1 MRVVHIK
8 NERQREA
15 CLARLCAEVYGHE
28 AGIAPLVTFAGTFSV
43 LFRQDAARILALV
56 DGQSRPL
63 ALTLLVLDE
72 LGESME
78 VALLAALDDERVEQP
93 AQRLVGELALKAP
106 LRVNAA
112 NDTQEAMFRAC
123 GIERWLDGAD
133 GHRIGLGPKHADAAG
148 ADDLARIMR
157 FDERAVVQSFK
168 QDRALFD
175 GYKKRFVRGLESFPS
190 TL

>member
-1 MRVVHIK
+1 MKVVHVK

-28 AGIAPLVTFAGTFSV
+28 AGIAPLVTFAGTFGV
-43 LFRQDAARILALV
+43 LFRQEAARVLALV
-56 DGQSRPL
+56 DGQSQPVAL
-63 ALTLLVLDE
+63 ALLVLDE

-78 VALLAALDDERVEQP
+78 VALLTALDSERVKQP

-112 NDTQEAMFRAC
+112 DEAQEAMFRAC
-123 GIERWLDGAD
+123 GITRWLDGAD
-133 GHRIGLGPKHADAAG
+133 GQRIGLGPKHKEADS
-148 ADDLARIMR
+148 ADDLAKTMR
-157 FDERAVVQSFK
+157 YDERAVVQSFK
-168 QDRALFD
+168 QDKTLFED
-175 GYKKRFVRGLESFPS
+175 YKKRFVRGLESFPA

>member
-43 LFRQDAARILALV
+43 LFRQDAARVLALV
-56 DGQSRPL
+56 DGESQPV

-78 VALLAALDDERVEQP
+78 VALLTGLESERIEQP

-112 NDTQEAMFRAC
+112 DEKQEAMFRAC

-133 GHRIGLGPKHADAAG
+133 GHRIGLGPKHKEADS
-148 ADDLARIMR
+148 ADDLAKTMR
-157 FDERAVVQSFK
+157 YDERAVVQSFK

-175 GYKKRFVRGLESFPS
+175 GYKKRFVRGLESFPR